1 MRKQGA
7 CQIWQIESHDCRLA
21 SSRRQTIQIT
31 RKLWRTLAKKTAI
44 SIEPTL
50 NKLCLTLYLRWSGP
64 PWRLRLS
71 GETFPQMKLILRA
84 ENERGVGGDE
94 QNRPRQHGNESGQYV
109 RWNVGDNL
117 GIDMCTLDDVLG
129 GDSTC
134 FLVTSRC
141 YSHRLVIEE
150 SISIL
155 FTFPQFLFG
164 HYFAT
169 IIIQISSC
177 NSSSCSS
184 GKHAL
189 WCMSWW

>member
-7 CQIWQIESHDCRLA
+7 CQIWQIESHDCWLA
-21 SSRRQTIQIT
+21 RSRRRTIQIK

-50 NKLCLTLYLRWSGP
+50 NKLCLTLYLQWSGP

-84 ENERGVGGDE
+84 ENERGGGGDE

-141 YSHRLVIEE
+141 YSQACGNRGINFHFVHFPT
-150 SISIL
+150 ISVRPL
-155 FTFPQFLFG
+155 FCYDHYSNISLQLF
-164 HYFAT
+164 F
-169 IIIQISSC
+169 
-177 NSSSCSS
+177 
-184 GKHAL
+184 
-189 WCMSWW
+189 M

>member
-1 MRKQGA
+1 MLDPLPAMKWPTMTATAVRRNLPANEINFASRK
-7 CQIWQIESHDCRLA
+7 W
-21 SSRRQTIQIT
+21 
-31 RKLWRTLAKKTAI
+31 
-44 SIEPTL
+44 
-50 NKLCLTLYLRWSGP
+50 N
-64 PWRLRLS
+64 
-71 GETFPQMKLILRA
+71 
-84 ENERGVGGDE
+84 GGDE

-141 YSHRLVIEE
+141 YSHRLVVIEE
-150 SISIL
+150 LISIL
-155 FTFPQFLFG
+155 FTFPQFLFS

-177 NSSSCSS
+177 NYVSCSKVENTLYVLLAFLVCLFCHNNCWQS
-184 GKHAL
+184 T
-189 WCMSWW
+189 MY